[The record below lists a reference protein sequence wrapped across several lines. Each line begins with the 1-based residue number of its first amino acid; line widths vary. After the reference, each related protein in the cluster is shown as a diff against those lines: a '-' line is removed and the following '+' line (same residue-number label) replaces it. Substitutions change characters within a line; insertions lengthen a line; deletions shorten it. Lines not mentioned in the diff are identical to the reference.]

1 MKAIDPL
8 LLEYLPIEVMHL
20 LDGGIGHPGRPIL
33 TPESCPQ
40 RFKLLLFC
48 RVIKAH
54 IPYMVPPY
62 SENWL
67 AANLR
72 NGWRAA
78 AAGLRT
84 GRKKAHSDTAVGM
97 EVCKNVDAGGRGMI
111 FG

>member
-8 LLEYLPIEVMHL
+8 LFENLLIEVMHL

-54 IPYMVPPY
+54 IWFLRILKFGWLQI
-62 SENWL
+62 SEMGGGPRQRGL
-67 AANLR
+67 AQSA
-72 NGWRAA
+72 
-78 AAGLRT
+78 
-84 GRKKAHSDTAVGM
+84 KKPTATPLW
-97 EVCKNVDAGGRGMI
+97 A
-111 FG
+111 